1 MSVKFGGVY
10 LGGANSYEFEQAV
23 GVSPV
28 VKNWVVTAARA
39 ARIPV
44 GVPLDLVIS
53 GSSRRKE
60 VTWRK
65 LYCLEIGPGPTPHQR
80 TLVVSDCRWLWSRF
94 HVASGFNV
102 RRTTGDKFFANNTT
116 QIENAI
122 IQPELAY
129 AKWSLYPPD
138 NGGTPW
144 TALQVLDT
152 TFRAIEQAYRIEGT
166 LPEVE
171 VQDLELDDTG
181 QNAMDRVLA
190 RFPGADVYIDMDGT
204 AVVFN
209 TLPPPTVK
217 TQVRGEPPYPFLAR
231 KHAIY
236 PGDVQTVSRRALRP
250 KNVHVLV
257 TPEVEIR
264 ADFDEGGTR
273 GRDELSLVNVC
284 AVPDVSLT
292 LTDGRTVARGTFV
305 PLESLFSAWG
315 AFGYFN
321 RQMSTEILRK
331 NALKHGWASFEQEFG
346 NNPLEPPDPVNQRRA
361 SAVVDAW
368 RRLYQLDEIFIQ
380 RLTGLRANRV
390 AILNTLTAAYA
401 PAEAYC
407 DWTRR
412 PSFKGYAGKP
422 EANMNHGWA
431 VQGYAPLLADAK
443 VAPAR
448 VTIEDASAGVFRV
461 DPVVSPYGT
470 VQAQV
475 WGYPAAVG
483 SAPAGALPQQ
493 DGLARANQQREDL
506 YARWDCVELSS
517 TFKLAVI
524 LTANPASPNDIRKF
538 HKVTISQSEAGESGA
553 EGPDVY
559 VRVFPGVIT
568 ARYGWSDELGQQIT
582 DAIRGRA
589 ESLPPGALTNESLVR
604 AVALA
609 TAKRTYANWRDM
621 PLGSAQI
628 DMDPEIH
635 PQGSLASV
643 RHVMNGGVVATVV
656 NFEGPKKPFD
666 LWPFMDSGTRR
677 VLLRYLGNA
686 SSGGTS

>member
-10 LGGANSYEFEQAV
+10 LGGAQAYDFEQAV

-28 VKNWVVTAARA
+28 VKNWVVTASRA

-53 GSSRRKE
+53 GSAKRKE
-60 VTWRK
+60 ITWRN

-80 TLVVSDCRWLWSRF
+80 TLVVADCRWLWSRF

-116 QIENAI
+116 QVENAV

-138 NGGTPW
+138 NGGTLWSAP
-144 TALQVLDT
+144 QVLQT
-152 TFRAIEQAYRIEGT
+152 VMAVMGQGYRVEGS
-166 LPEVE
+166 LPDVE
-171 VQDLELDDTG
+171 IQDLEVDDTG
-181 QNAMDRVLA
+181 DRALERVLA
-190 RFPGADVYIDMDGT
+190 FLPGADVYIDLDGA

-209 TLPPPTVK
+209 TMPPPTVK
-217 TQVRGEPPYPFLAR
+217 TQVRGEAPYPFLTR
-231 KHAIY
+231 KHAIH

-250 KNVHVLV
+250 KNVHVLF
-257 TPEVEIR
+257 TPEVELR
-264 ADFDEGGTR
+264 FDFNEGGTR
-273 GRDELSLVNVC
+273 ARDEPLLVNV
-284 AVPDVSLT
+284 APTPDVTLT
-292 LTDGRTVARGTFV
+292 LTDGRVVARGTFL

-346 NNPLEPPDPVNQRRA
+346 NNPLAPPDPVMQRRA
-361 SAVVDAW
+361 SAVVESW
-368 RRLYQLDEIFIQ
+368 RRLYQIDETFIQ
-380 RLTGLRANRV
+380 RITGLRANRV
-390 AILNTLTAAYA
+390 AIINTQTGAYA

-412 PSFKGYAGKP
+412 PSFKGYAGKL
-422 EANMNHGWA
+422 EANVNHGWA
-431 VQGYAPLLADAK
+431 VQGYASLLADAK

-448 VTIEDASAGVFRV
+448 VAIEDASAGIFRV
-461 DPVVSPYGT
+461 DPTLSPYGT

-475 WGYPAAVG
+475 WGYPASVG
-483 SAPAGALPQQ
+483 SAPAGSVPSQ
-493 DGLARANQQREDL
+493 DMAKANQQREDL

-517 TFKLAVI
+517 TFQLAVVM
-524 LTANPASPNDIRKF
+524 TATPASPNDIRKF
-538 HKVTISQSEAGESGA
+538 HKVTISQGEAGESGA
-553 EGPDVY
+553 EGPDLY
-559 VRVFPGVIT
+559 VRVFPGVMT
-568 ARYGWSDELGQQIT
+568 ARYGWSDDLGQQIS

-589 ESLPPGALTNESLVR
+589 ASLPPGALVNDTLVR
-604 AVALA
+604 SVALA
-609 TAKRTYANWRDM
+609 TAKRAYANWRDM

-628 DMDPEIH
+628 DLDPEIH
-635 PQGSLASV
+635 PQGSLSSV
-643 RHVMNGGVVATVV
+643 RHVMQGGVVATVV
-656 NFEGPKKPFD
+656 SFEGPRKPAD
-666 LWPFMDSGTRR
+666 LWAFMDSGTRR
-677 VLLRYLGNA
+677 AILRFLGDGAN
-686 SSGGTS
+686 GGTA